1 MPLAFEPQVPALD
14 LRSIHGAVQVH
25 GSVAIRPGGDAVHS
39 GRHKTC
45 EAASRCLVAKGPE
58 PACAFGLGVGRMCHV
73 NPDANVRPSSRREIS
88 TGAPLDFAATAGRRL
103 DQQQSVGILA
113 GAGNLFD
120 KAARAWADGDS
131 ERARLLVARCLS
143 LPYDEHERAVPALWT
158 ARLRVYTLVANAV
171 EASDEG
177 DQSWLERIGEVLDE
191 SDGWQYEILDHA
203 VGEVGY
209 SADFTGASP
218 STEVR
223 RIADLAPGYDPEHDA
238 ADHLPA
244 EQHEDFVVAA
254 AALTARLSTELQ
266 F

>member
-1 MPLAFEPQVPALD
+1 M
-14 LRSIHGAVQVH
+14 
-25 GSVAIRPGGDAVHS
+25 
-39 GRHKTC
+39 
-45 EAASRCLVAKGPE
+45 
-58 PACAFGLGVGRMCHV
+58 
-73 NPDANVRPSSRREIS
+73 NPDANVRPSSRREMSI
-88 TGAPLDFAATAGRRL
+88 GAQLDFAATAGRRL
-103 DQQQSVGILA
+103 DQQRSVGFLA

-120 KAARAWADGDS
+120 KAVRALADGDG
-131 ERARLLVARCLS
+131 ERARRLVARCLS
-143 LPYDEHERAVPALWT
+143 LPYDEHEQAVPALWA
-158 ARLRVYTLVANAV
+158 ARLRVYTLVANAL

-177 DQSWLERIGEVLDE
+177 DQSWLDRIEKVLDD
-191 SDGWQYEILDHA
+191 SDGWQHDILAYA

-218 STEVR
+218 GEVR

-254 AALTARLSTELQ
+254 VALTARLSTELQ